1 MSFTDDSLSR
11 GQRRSYAQHWEFDE
25 LPSSSSKSRAVMDE
39 DGSVSN
45 TDDDDEDYT
54 QMIRLMESLPCD
66 ADL

>member
-1 MSFTDDSLSR
+1 
-11 GQRRSYAQHWEFDE
+11 
-25 LPSSSSKSRAVMDE
+25 MDE